1 MEITD
6 NQANPF
12 DGPGPG
18 GRVVACTKKPALRL
32 ACSVDQTPKLSNLL
46 DDIEKIEGLSQ
57 YIENQGDEN
66 LRFVKGKLI
75 KVEFPSSFKGIV
87 FVANYYTLSKNGFQN
102 EL

>member
-1 MEITD
+1 MGVSYVRKEGTT
-6 NQANPF
+6 F
-12 DGPGPG
+12 DGIFQ
-18 GRVVACTKKPALRL
+18 
-32 ACSVDQTPKLSNLL
+32 VDQTPKISNLL